1 MNLMNFI
8 KMHGLGNDFVMV
20 NLMQEELPGD
30 LAALARKVCHRHYGI
45 GADGMILIL
54 PSEQADVKMR
64 IINSD
69 GSEAEMCGNG
79 IRCLAKLV
87 YEYKL
92 VQTPF
97 ITVETLAG
105 IMGTEVILDAGD
117 QVQGIKVDMGEP
129 RLLPESVPVLLPG
142 KQAVAQG
149 LNVDGNRVEVTA
161 VSMGNPHCVIFVPDA
176 AAAPVTTLGPI
187 LEKHPAFP
195 AKTNVEFVEIINP
208 GEVKMRIWE
217 RGAQETMACG
227 TGACAVIVAGVLN
240 NKTQREAVVHLK
252 GGDLKIH
259 WADNNHVFMTGP
271 AVVVFEGRYFL

>member
-1 MNLMNFI
+1 MNFI

-20 NLMQEELPGD
+20 NLMQEELHGD

>member
-1 MNLMNFI
+1 MNFI

>member
-1 MNLMNFI
+1 MNFI

-227 TGACAVIVAGVLN
+227 TGACAVIVAGVIN